1 MMAKQIITDIVVVII
16 LPLLLI
22 GGYYSFKSED
32 GALLSLASP
41 SVAMVPGDGG
51 QELGVKTT
59 TALELLRSIPREL
72 DQSLFNDPAYLML
85 KDYQVTI
92 PTIPL
97 GRVNPFTPP
106 SVLVNLSRSARASNA
121 ATAHEVAPNT
131 PSSSAKLDFLNKS
144 LLK

>member
-1 MMAKQIITDIVVVII
+1 MMAKQIITDIVVVVI

-22 GGYYSFKSED
+22 GAYYSFKGED

-41 SVAMVPGDGG
+41 SVATAPGEGG
-51 QELGVKTT
+51 QALGTKTT
-59 TALELLRSIPREL
+59 TALVLLRSIPREL
-72 DQSLFNDPAYLML
+72 DQSLFSDPAYLML

-97 GRVNPFTPP
+97 GRINPFTPP
-106 SVLVNLSRSARASNA
+106 AALMNLSRSSRSVNA
-121 ATAHEVAPNT
+121 ATTREASIPT
-131 PSSSAKLDFLNKS
+131 PSSAAKLDLINKS

>member
-22 GGYYSFKSED
+22 GAYYSFKGD
-32 GALLSLASP
+32 NGTLLSLVSP
-41 SVAMVPGDGG
+41 SVATAPGEGG
-51 QELGVKTT
+51 QALGVKTT
-59 TALELLRSIPREL
+59 TALVLLRTIPKEL
-72 DQSLFNDPAYLML
+72 NQSLFSDPAYLML

-97 GRVNPFTPP
+97 GRINPFTPP
-106 SVLVNLSRSARASNA
+106 PTLLDLSRSSRSANA
-121 ATAHEVAPNT
+121 APTREVSPVAPSPT
-131 PSSSAKLDFLNKS
+131 TKLNLLNKS